1 MAISICSGKVFTLA
15 VKREAEQGR
24 ILKSGRKVPQA
35 KKTGPER
42 SGPVLQLKK
51 SD

>member
-35 KKTGPER
+35 KKNRAGKIRPCITA
-42 SGPVLQLKK
+42 
-51 SD
+51 